1 MVSVFI
7 HLWLNTYE
15 ILWDPMSL
23 PFTKDSTVSWLLNFT
38 PSTLKTIDW
47 TWLYMIGPFASR
59 LRPVRLKGGS
69 EPSWHAKA
77 YDIMARQTV
86 TPTRKE
92 LLQGWR
98 GIDFFDKIISWRIVC
113 FLKSLRSS
121 RCCLSGGA
129 CSSSSSLP
137 SWSGY
142 PRLFSTT
149 TPVVLWSSRRDR
161 VWKGFS

>member
-1 MVSVFI
+1 VVSIFI

-23 PFTKDSTVSWLLNFT
+23 PFTKSFYSFMTFEFH
-38 PSTLKTIDW
+38 TIHSQNHRLD
-47 TWLYMIGPFASR
+47 MIGPFASR
-59 LRPVRLKGGS
+59 LRSVRLKGGS

-113 FLKSLRSS
+113 FLKPFRSRIT

-129 CSSSSSLP
+129 CSSSSSMP
-137 SWSGY
+137 S
-142 PRLFSTT
+142 
-149 TPVVLWSSRRDR
+149 WSSRRDR
-161 VWKGFS
+161 AWKGFS